1 MIKIQYA
8 LFPLLIMILVTPLV
22 SLSHSLHV
30 TNQNT
35 TSFAMFNG
43 SKINDSTMMVIYAVG
58 VDRIYQIF

>member
-1 MIKIQYA
+1 MI
-8 LFPLLIMILVTPLV
+8 FVTPLV
-22 SLSHSLHV
+22 SLSHSLNV

>member
-22 SLSHSLHV
+22 SLSHSLNV